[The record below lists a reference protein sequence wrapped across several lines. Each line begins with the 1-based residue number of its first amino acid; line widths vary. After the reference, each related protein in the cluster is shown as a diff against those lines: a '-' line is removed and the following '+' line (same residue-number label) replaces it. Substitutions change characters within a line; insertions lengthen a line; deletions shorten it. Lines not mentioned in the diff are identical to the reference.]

1 MGRLLR
7 DSSPVRRTGVGE
19 REATAVMILRVVPE
33 FLASMRGERGLT
45 LPPVPSSLHSPPSES
60 TETPA
65 PSRRQASRVA
75 SVSRLQR
82 GSLISLSPE
91 ASRAREAA
99 RWV

>member
-1 MGRLLR
+1 
-7 DSSPVRRTGVGE
+7 VRRTGVGE

-33 FLASMRGERGLT
+33 FLASMREERGLS
-45 LPPVPSSLHSPPSES
+45 LPPVPPNLHSSPSET
-60 TETPA
+60 TETSA
-65 PSRRQASRVA
+65 PSRRQASSVA
-75 SVSRLQR
+75 SVSRLLR